1 MGKLQSN
8 RTHWDVFWEKNN
20 LLYVNKTIEELEKIS
35 PLSGKKIV
43 EMGAG
48 SGATSIKMSSLGAV
62 LTCLDYSD
70 QSLGLIKKNA
80 KEAEV
85 EISLL
90 KADVEN
96 LPIKDSTY
104 DICFHQGLLEHFRN
118 PLLQIKEQ
126 FRILKPGGI
135 LLVDVP
141 QRFSFYTI
149 IKKYKMMR
157 RKWFAGWETEY
168 ENEQLKKLLIS
179 IGFEYVQSY
188 GRYHFRNIDR
198 VQLKFFKREII
209 PGFIERIYYKLICKL
224 ENTAIGRYT
233 SFSIG
238 MVVRKSI

>member
-8 RTHWDVFWEKNN
+8 RTHWNAFWKKNN
-20 LLYVNKTIEELEKIS
+20 LLYVNKTIEVLEKTTS
-35 PLSGKKIV
+35 LNGKKII

-48 SGATSIKMSSLGAV
+48 SGATSIKISSMGAV

-70 QSLGLIKKNA
+70 QSLELIKKNY
-80 KEAEV
+80 KEAAV
-85 EISLL
+85 DIALL

-96 LPIKDSTY
+96 LPIKEGSY

-118 PLLQIKEQ
+118 PLLQLKEQ
-126 FRILKPGGI
+126 FRILKPGGL

-141 QRFSFYTI
+141 QRYSFYTI
-149 IKKYKMMR
+149 IKKYKMLR
-157 RKWFAGWETEY
+157 RTWFAGWETEY
-168 ENEQLKKLLIS
+168 DNVQLKKLLIS

-198 VQLKFFKREII
+198 VQLKFLKRRII
-209 PGFIERIYYKLICKL
+209 PGFVERIYYKLICKL
-224 ENTAIGRYT
+224 ENTSIGRYT